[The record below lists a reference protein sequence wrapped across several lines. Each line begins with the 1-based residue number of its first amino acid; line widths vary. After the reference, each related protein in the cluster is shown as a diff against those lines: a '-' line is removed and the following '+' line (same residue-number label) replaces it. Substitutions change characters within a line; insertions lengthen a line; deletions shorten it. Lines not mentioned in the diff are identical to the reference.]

1 MGFRRFTL
9 NFGFGLACRLLAL
22 FFPLFSI
29 LYPPSS
35 SAATPPLVPP
45 VREWRESGDRLVL
58 RSPVR
63 IEAPDQFTAQ
73 VLADE
78 IRLHGAQAAFRRGG
92 RARILLG
99 RPGQPAVKRELAAT
113 GLSAA
118 VPEQPES
125 YLISVSRRGVLLA
138 AKDDAG
144 LYYAVQTL
152 RQLVRPA
159 EGGIALPG
167 GVIRDWPELRFR
179 GLSVDLGQGAVPTEA
194 QMRRIVETC
203 SEYKLNVVSFYLQHL
218 VPFRATPLLAPKGAE
233 LDLETLRRLAEFAAQ
248 RHVTLMPQQQ
258 TFGHLH
264 HLLKHELYAHLG
276 EVPHASTLTAG
287 DPAVYEWVEG
297 VADELT
303 GVLPGPFFHAGGDE
317 TWDLGKGVNRE
328 AVSAEGGF
336 GKLWAEHMTRVADIL
351 RRHNRRTLFWGDRA
365 LKAPAIIPQL
375 PRDMVAATWA
385 YDADDKFAEFIT
397 PFRQAGLDV
406 LVCPSANNWSKP
418 APDFNV
424 AVKNIG
430 RFVAEGKRQGA
441 LGMLN
446 TVWFDDGESLFDVT
460 WYPVLY
466 SAAVAWQG
474 GDVPR
479 ERFDDAYDWAFH
491 RAEGQAIAGAIRKLG
506 EVHDA
511 ARRAGFTD
519 AANEYLW
526 LDPYRSRGARA
537 YARLAPQAAP
547 MRRLAEEALT
557 AILEG
562 RRHCRLHTNTL
573 DYLEFAARRMDWLG
587 MKVQFAGEIA
597 AFYHDAR
604 EHLQDTRRVNYAF
617 LNMSVINGRVQ
628 DLRDMA
634 GEMKEQYRQLWLAAN
649 HPYLLNAML
658 ALYDRELLYWLD
670 KADRLEEARVAYRQT
685 HTLPEPV
692 VIGLSE
698 P

>member
-1 MGFRRFTL
+1 MGLRRFTL
-9 NFGFGLACRLLAL
+9 HLGFGLACRLLVL
-22 FFPLFSI
+22 FGPLFSI
-29 LYPPSS
+29 LLAT
-35 SAATPPLVPP
+35 SAPAAIPALVPP
-45 VREWRESGDRLVL
+45 VREWRESGERLVL

-63 IEAPDQFTAQ
+63 IEARDQFLAQ
-73 VLADE
+73 VLAGE
-78 IRLHGAQAAFRRGG
+78 IQLHGARTAFGRGRG
-92 RARILLG
+92 LRILLG
-99 RPGQPAVKRELAAT
+99 RPEQPAVRRALVAA

-118 VPEQPES
+118 VPEQAES
-125 YLISVSRRGVLLA
+125 YLISINPRGVVLSA
-138 AKDDAG
+138 RDDAG

-152 RQLVRPA
+152 RQLMRGEP
-159 EGGIALPG
+159 GGIVLPG
-167 GVIRDWPELRFR
+167 GVIRDRPELGFR
-179 GLSVDLGQGAVPTEA
+179 GLSVDLGQGVVPTEA

-203 SEYKLNVVSFYLQHL
+203 GEYKLNVVSFYLQHL

-233 LDLETLRRLAEFAAQ
+233 LDLATLRRLVEFAAQ

-276 EVPHASTLTAG
+276 EMPHASTLTAG
-287 DPAVYEWVEG
+287 DPAVYEWVEC

-317 TWDLGKGVNRE
+317 TWDLGKGVNRD

-336 GKLWAEHMTRVADIL
+336 GKLWAGHMTRVADIL

-365 LKAPAIIPQL
+365 LKAPTIIPQL
-375 PRDMVAATWA
+375 PRDMVAATWT
-385 YDADDKFAEFIT
+385 YKADDKFAEFIT

-406 LVCPSANNWSKP
+406 LVCPSVNNWSKP

-430 RFVAEGKRQGA
+430 RFVAEGKKQGA

-446 TVWFDDGESLFDVT
+446 TVWFDDGESLFDVV

-466 SAAVAWQG
+466 AAAASWQG
-474 GDVPR
+474 ADVAR
-479 ERFDDAYDWAFH
+479 EQFDEAYDWAFH
-491 RAEGQAIAGAIRKLG
+491 RAEGQAVAGAIRKLG
-506 EVHDA
+506 EVHET
-511 ARRAGFTD
+511 ARRAGLAD

-526 LDPYRSRGARA
+526 LDPYSGRGARIHS
-537 YARLAPQAAP
+537 RLAPQAAA
-547 MRRLAEEALT
+547 MRRSAEEALT
-557 AILEG
+557 AIIES
-562 RRHCRLHTNTL
+562 RRHCRLHTNAL

-587 MKVQFAGEIA
+587 MKAQFASEIA
-597 AFYHDAR
+597 NFYRDAR
-604 EHLQDTRRVNYAF
+604 EHPEETRRVNYAF

-649 HPYLLNAML
+649 RPYLLNAML

-692 VIGLSE
+692 AIGLSE